1 MCGSGFLAREK
12 AGTFHDDIDVQF
24 FPWKVFRITV
34 ADHTNPVAIDNQI
47 IPVNGHVSRKFAMSG
62 IVLGQESNS
71 VDTARI
77 VDGNNFN
84 IMMLA
89 VFIMSA
95 LEDAVAMAVDCL
107 AGYLYT
113 AKMDNEKFPKA
124 SKLSDI
130 NIDRLSDELGIT
142 GAYTDAFTN
151 MVSVDVKA
159 YAKEHFDKSVRKT
172 LTIPAWLNTA
182 AQEEGIN
189 FSKTLQEALMSK
201 LKAH

>member
-1 MCGSGFLAREK
+1 MLCEVQLFVRMINAKRMLWCC
-12 AGTFHDDIDVQF
+12 DV
-24 FPWKVFRITV
+24 
-34 ADHTNPVAIDNQI
+34 
-47 IPVNGHVSRKFAMSG
+47 VSKHK
-62 IVLGQESNS
+62 IK
-71 VDTARI
+71 
-77 VDGNNFN
+77 
-84 IMMLA
+84 
-89 VFIMSA
+89 

-113 AKMDNEKFPKA
+113 AKMDNEKIPKA

>member
-1 MCGSGFLAREK
+1 MLSIYPACFFKEDNGYSVIFPDLNYLATQ
-12 AGTFHDDIDVQF
+12 G
-24 FPWKVFRITV
+24 
-34 ADHTNPVAIDNQI
+34 
-47 IPVNGHVSRKFAMSG
+47 
-62 IVLGQESNS
+62 
-71 VDTARI
+71 DT
-77 VDGNNFN
+77 
-84 IMMLA
+84 
-89 VFIMSA
+89 
-95 LEDAVAMAVDCL
+95 LEDAVSMAVDCL

-130 NIDRLSDELGIT
+130 NIDRLSDELDIT
-142 GAYTDAFTN
+142 GTYTDAFTN

>member
-1 MCGSGFLAREK
+1 MLSIYPACFFKEDNGYSVIFPDLNYLATQ
-12 AGTFHDDIDVQF
+12 G
-24 FPWKVFRITV
+24 
-34 ADHTNPVAIDNQI
+34 
-47 IPVNGHVSRKFAMSG
+47 
-62 IVLGQESNS
+62 
-71 VDTARI
+71 DT
-77 VDGNNFN
+77 
-84 IMMLA
+84 
-89 VFIMSA
+89 

-130 NIDRLSDELGIT
+130 NIDRLSDELDIT
-142 GAYTDAFTN
+142 GTYTDAFTN

-182 AQEEGIN
+182 AQEEGKHCRKHLCQSLRLIRYLHYN
-189 FSKTLQEALMSK
+189 SETL
-201 LKAH
+201 

>member
-1 MCGSGFLAREK
+1 MLSIYPACFFKEDNGYSVIFPDLNYLATQ
-12 AGTFHDDIDVQF
+12 G
-24 FPWKVFRITV
+24 
-34 ADHTNPVAIDNQI
+34 
-47 IPVNGHVSRKFAMSG
+47 
-62 IVLGQESNS
+62 
-71 VDTARI
+71 DT
-77 VDGNNFN
+77 
-84 IMMLA
+84 
-89 VFIMSA
+89 
-95 LEDAVAMAVDCL
+95 LEDAVAMDVDCL

-113 AKMDNEKFPKA
+113 AKTDNEKFPKA

-130 NIDRLSDELGIT
+130 NIDRLSDELDIT
-142 GAYTDAFTN
+142 GTYTDAFTN

>member
-1 MCGSGFLAREK
+1 MLSIYPACFFKEDNGYSVIFPDLNYLATQ
-12 AGTFHDDIDVQF
+12 G
-24 FPWKVFRITV
+24 
-34 ADHTNPVAIDNQI
+34 
-47 IPVNGHVSRKFAMSG
+47 
-62 IVLGQESNS
+62 
-71 VDTARI
+71 DT
-77 VDGNNFN
+77 
-84 IMMLA
+84 
-89 VFIMSA
+89 
-95 LEDAVAMAVDCL
+95 LEDAVSMAVDCL

-142 GAYTDAFTN
+142 GTYTDAFTN